1 MRFDSAIDILGLR
14 SDEFTA
20 AELLR
25 HYRQAALLHHPDRH
39 ADDPTALERFIE
51 VQRAYNLLT
60 LHASDAT
67 TRLSPITKPIRVR
80 CVAMGKDLVG
90 SLAIDPRRVRRN
102 GWIPLV
108 VWAAR
113 TCPFCAGAGELEARR
128 APLVSLAGKHFFR
141 RAVHAVC
148 QSCEGMGVQAVER
161 SLRVRTPSLRS
172 GIALRLRGGGLSDAT
187 GSPGIEASRV
197 GDVVLHLR

>member
-1 MRFDSAIDILGLR
+1 MRFDTAIDTLGLR

-25 HYRQAALLHHPDRH
+25 NYRQAALLHHPDRH
-39 ADDPTALERFIE
+39 AGDPTAVERFIE

-67 TRLSPITKPIRVR
+67 ARLSPITKPIRVR

-90 SLAIDPRRVRRN
+90 SLAIDARRVRRN
-102 GWIPLV
+102 GWVPLV

-113 TCPFCAGAGELEARR
+113 TCPFCSGDGEVEVR
-128 APLVSLAGKHFFR
+128 KNFFG

-148 QSCEGMGVQAVER
+148 EHCEGMGVQGIER
-161 SLRVRTPSLRS
+161 SLRVRAPSLRS
-172 GIALRLRGGGLSDAT
+172 GVALRLRGGGLSDAT
-187 GSPGIEASRV
+187 GCTDIEASRV

>member
-1 MRFDSAIDILGLR
+1 MRFDTAIDILGMR

-39 ADDPTALERFIE
+39 AGDPTAVERFIE

-90 SLAIDPRRVRRN
+90 ELAIDARRVRRN

-113 TCPFCAGAGELEARR
+113 MCPFCAGEGEIEVRR
-128 APLVSLAGKHFFR
+128 NFFG

-148 QSCEGMGVQAVER
+148 EACEGMGVQAVER

-172 GIALRLRGGGLSDAT
+172 GTALRLRGGGLSDAT
-187 GSPGIEASRV
+187 RGSSIEASRM

>member
-1 MRFDSAIDILGLR
+1 MRFETAVDLLALR
-14 SDEFTA
+14 SDDFTA

-39 ADDPTALERFIE
+39 RGDPTATERFIE

-60 LHASDAT
+60 LHATDAT

-90 SLAIDPRRVRRN
+90 SLAIDARRVRRN

-113 TCPFCAGAGELEARR
+113 TCPHCAGEGEIEVR
-128 APLVSLAGKHFFR
+128 KNFFG

-148 QSCEGMGVQAVER
+148 EHCEGMGVQAVER
-161 SLRVRTPSLRS
+161 SIRVRTPSLRS
-172 GIALRLRGGGLSDAT
+172 GVALRLRGGGLSDAT
-187 GSPGIEASRV
+187 GESSVEASRH